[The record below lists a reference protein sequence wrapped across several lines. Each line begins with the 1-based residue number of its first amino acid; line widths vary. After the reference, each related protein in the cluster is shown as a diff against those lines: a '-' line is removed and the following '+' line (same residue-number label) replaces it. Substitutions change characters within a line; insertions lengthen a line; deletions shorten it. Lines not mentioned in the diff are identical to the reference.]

1 MASPYFWANQQDR
14 RSDTTSA
21 SSTSK
26 LSGFF
31 SSCRLQSTK
40 GTRTGRNATS
50 NFGGTTLPSSSC
62 KAFGHGDVTNVGNQN
77 IGKLSIDYQ
86 SNCWFSNWKR
96 GCAMIM
102 LPSNKSMLLI
112 AFWGGS
118 STNIIRSCS
127 CHNTSG
133 RIWRNAVHMTPN
145 LLLCCCSTWNMP
157 RSCVLRKDTM
167 KANPISRDWYE

>member
-1 MASPYFWANQQDR
+1 MDPHPHGLTIF
-14 RSDTTSA
+14 
-21 SSTSK
+21 
-26 LSGFF
+26 LSQPAGQKIRHHIGFQHIQIVWVF

-133 RIWRNAVHMTPN
+133 RI
-145 LLLCCCSTWNMP
+145 
-157 RSCVLRKDTM
+157 
-167 KANPISRDWYE
+167 